1 MYVFIV
7 FQYHLQ
13 MIQIVLAVFSIIEM
27 LSKELVELSIGFKVN
42 KLYLNL

>member
-27 LSKELVELSIGFKVN
+27 LSKELVELSIGFTVN